1 MNMTRNLFH
10 FQIVIVVEAVG
21 VGEGKVESVSVR
33 VSVNQVMGMANEVGV
48 DESVL
53 SMYTHIQ
60 ILTPKSERY
69 RFDLYI
75 LISRLKRYFLSF
87 RS

>member
-21 VGEGKVESVSVR
+21 VGEGKVESVGVR
-33 VSVNQVMGMANEVGV
+33 VSVNPIMGMANEVGV

-53 SMYTHIQ
+53 SM
-60 ILTPKSERY
+60 
-69 RFDLYI
+69 
-75 LISRLKRYFLSF
+75 
-87 RS
+87 